1 MKSIPKVLLITEKWA
16 EYHPKSALSCTQ
28 HMLVETL
35 QDFAGPAAS
44 IIYPDEEL
52 VNTGQTIDD
61 VVSKSF
67 TKSKPEYVVF
77 DYFHSKTMSIS
88 LIEQMRAAGTKV
100 VCIWFDT
107 RFPED
112 SHKGL
117 KPPFWTPTHEAY
129 AKAVNLNIVFDCL
142 VDHLGKLFVTMV
154 VPQNK
159 KFFNQ
164 KNNLKSFDVSFVGN
178 VDRSAHRRETLEE
191 LRKKSSLKTKILHTQ
206 QCNQDRLSPQEYFDI
221 YQSSKIG
228 VNIGGTNMKARAYEI
243 LLSKA
248 LLLSDRNE
256 VLDKF
261 FVPFEDYVPFSGKEE
276 LVELCEKYVRDEVA
290 REKISQAGHEKMK
303 NHYSSIHFWEVCLEM
318 GKNR

>member
-154 VPQNK
+154 GPQNK

-178 VDRSAHRRETLEE
+178 VDRSAHRKETHRTPGRGHPRQQYHQGEPRPPRHRLGPRRPRARTRFSAHSRLQ
-191 LRKKSSLKTKILHTQ
+191 LRHLPYGPLRDS
-206 QCNQDRLSPQEYFDI
+206 
-221 YQSSKIG
+221 
-228 VNIGGTNMKARAYEI
+228 
-243 LLSKA
+243 A
-248 LLLSDRNE
+248 LRQL
-256 VLDKF
+256 
-261 FVPFEDYVPFSGKEE
+261 G
-276 LVELCEKYVRDEVA
+276 
-290 REKISQAGHEKMK
+290 
-303 NHYSSIHFWEVCLEM
+303 
-318 GKNR
+318 

>member
-1 MKSIPKVLLITEKWA
+1 MKPIPKILLITEKWA

-44 IIYPDEEL
+44 IVYPDEAL
-52 VNTGQTIDD
+52 FNTGQKIDD
-61 VVSKSF
+61 LISKSVA
-67 TKSKPEYVVF
+67 KSKPEYVFF
-77 DYFHSKTMSIS
+77 DYFHGHTMSIS
-88 LIEQMRAAGTKV
+88 LIEEIRAKGAKV
-100 VCIWFDT
+100 ICIWFDT

-117 KPPFWTPTHEAY
+117 KPPFWTPTHEIY
-129 AKAVNLNIVFDCL
+129 AKAVNLNIVFDSM
-142 VDHLGKLFVTMV
+142 VDHLGELFVTMV

-159 KFFNQ
+159 KFFH
-164 KNNLKSFDVSFVGN
+164 KTPPLKSIDVCFVGN
-178 VDRSAHRRETLEE
+178 VDRSLHRKETLEE
-191 LRKKSSLKTKILHTQ
+191 VSKISSLKVKVLNTQ
-206 QCNQDRLSPQEYFDI
+206 QCKQDRLSPQEYFNI
-221 YQSSKIG
+221 YQNSKIG

-261 FVPFEDYVPFSGKEE
+261 FVPYEDYVPFSGKKE
-276 LVELCEKYVRDEVA
+276 LVELCEKYVRDEEA
-290 REKISQAGHEKMK
+290 REKISRAGLEKM
-303 NHYSSIHFWEVCLEM
+303 NNLYSSRHFWENSLET